1 MIYLTFNVNIVFC
14 LYSEVLMSGS
24 SVEKFINSVSFFDA
38 FNEVEK
44 HKFLSDQTCFLKFKE
59 NDIVFKQGEQG
70 DSLFLVLQGEV
81 GLYRLGEI
89 KSVEGK
95 VSLKKESEKHITNLK
110 SGVIFGEV
118 SMLTNCKRNVTARIF
133 SKEVVLMKISK
144 KLIDSL
150 NHLTQ
155 IKFHRQLL
163 LSLAIHLDNM
173 NSQFIDLKYEHD
185 EYVKSHS

>member
-1 MIYLTFNVNIVFC
+1 MIYLIFNVNIVFC

-24 SVEKFINSVSFFDA
+24 GIEKFINSVSFFEA

-44 HKFLSDQTCFLKFKE
+44 HKFLSHQTCFEKFKQ
-59 NDIVFKQGEQG
+59 NDIVFKQGELG
-70 DSLFLVLQGEV
+70 DSLFLVLQGQV
-81 GLYRLGEI
+81 GLYRLGDI
-89 KSVEGK
+89 NTVEGR
-95 VSLKKESEKHITNLK
+95 VSLKKEVEKHITNLK

-118 SMLTNCKRNVTARIF
+118 SMLTNCKRNVTARVF

-173 NSQFIDLKYEHD
+173 NSQFIDLKYEYD

>member
-70 DSLFLVLQGEV
+70 DSLFLVLQGQV

-95 VSLKKESEKHITNLK
+95 LSLKKEAEKHITNLK

>member
-1 MIYLTFNVNIVFC
+1 MIYLIFNVNIVFC

-24 SVEKFINSVSFFDA
+24 GIEKFINSVSFFEA

-44 HKFLSDQTCFLKFKE
+44 HKFLSHQTCFEKFKE
-59 NDIVFKQGEQG
+59 NDIVFKQGELG
-70 DSLFLVLQGEV
+70 DSLFLVLQGQV
-81 GLYRLGEI
+81 GLYRLGDI
-89 KSVEGK
+89 NTVEGR
-95 VSLKKESEKHITNLK
+95 VSLKKEVEKHITNLK

-118 SMLTNCKRNVTARIF
+118 SMLTNCKRNVTARVF

-173 NSQFIDLKYEHD
+173 NSQFIDLKYEYD

>member
-14 LYSEVLMSGS
+14 LYSEALMSGS
-24 SVEKFINSVSFFDA
+24 GIEKFINAVSFFDA

-70 DSLFLVLQGEV
+70 DSLFLVLQGQI

-95 VSLKKESEKHITNLK
+95 VSLKKEVEIHITNLK
-110 SGVIFGEV
+110 SGVVFGEV

-144 KLIDSL
+144 ALIDNL

>member
-1 MIYLTFNVNIVFC
+1 MIYLIFNVNIVFC

-24 SVEKFINSVSFFDA
+24 SIEKFIKSVSFFDA

-44 HKFLSDQTCFLKFKE
+44 HKFLSDQTCFVKFKK
-59 NDIVFKQGEQG
+59 NDIVFKQGDQG
-70 DSLFLVLQGEV
+70 DSLFLVLQGQV
-81 GLYRLGEI
+81 GLYRLGDI
-89 KSVEGK
+89 KSVEGR
-95 VSLKKESEKHITNLK
+95 VSLKKEEEKHITNLK

-144 KLIDSL
+144 ALIDNL

>member
-1 MIYLTFNVNIVFC
+1 M
-14 LYSEVLMSGS
+14 
-24 SVEKFINSVSFFDA
+24 
-38 FNEVEK
+38 
-44 HKFLSDQTCFLKFKE
+44 
-59 NDIVFKQGEQG
+59 
-70 DSLFLVLQGEV
+70 
-81 GLYRLGEI
+81 
-89 KSVEGK
+89 
-95 VSLKKESEKHITNLK
+95 SLKNEEEKHITNLK

>member
-1 MIYLTFNVNIVFC
+1 M
-14 LYSEVLMSGS
+14 
-24 SVEKFINSVSFFDA
+24 
-38 FNEVEK
+38 
-44 HKFLSDQTCFLKFKE
+44 
-59 NDIVFKQGEQG
+59 
-70 DSLFLVLQGEV
+70 
-81 GLYRLGEI
+81 
-89 KSVEGK
+89 
-95 VSLKKESEKHITNLK
+95 SLKKEEEKHITNLK

-144 KLIDSL
+144 ALIDNL

>member
-24 SVEKFINSVSFFDA
+24 GVEKFINSVSFFDA

-44 HKFLSDQTCFLKFKE
+44 HKFLSGQTSFLKFKE

-70 DSLFLVLQGEV
+70 DSLFLVLQGQI

-95 VSLKKESEKHITNLK
+95 VSLKKEVEKHITNLK

>member
-24 SVEKFINSVSFFDA
+24 GVEKFINSVSFFDA
-38 FNEVEK
+38 FSEVEK

-70 DSLFLVLQGEV
+70 DSLFLVLQGQV

-95 VSLKKESEKHITNLK
+95 VSLKNEAEKHITNLK

-133 SKEVVLMKISK
+133 SKEVVLMEISK

>member
-1 MIYLTFNVNIVFC
+1 
-14 LYSEVLMSGS
+14 MSGS
-24 SVEKFINSVSFFDA
+24 GIEKFINSVSFFDA

-44 HKFLSDQTCFLKFKE
+44 HKFLSDQTCFVKFKE

-70 DSLFLVLQGEV
+70 DSLFLVLQGQV
-81 GLYRLGEI
+81 GLYRLGDI
-89 KSVEGK
+89 KSVEGR
-95 VSLKKESEKHITNLK
+95 VSLKKEEEKHITNLK

-144 KLIDSL
+144 KLIDNL

-163 LSLAIHLDNM
+163 LSIAIHLDNM

>member
-1 MIYLTFNVNIVFC
+1 MIYLIFNVNIVFC

-24 SVEKFINSVSFFDA
+24 GIEKFINSVSFFEA

-44 HKFLSDQTCFLKFKE
+44 HKFLSHQTCFEKFKK
-59 NDIVFKQGEQG
+59 NDIVFKQGELG
-70 DSLFLVLQGEV
+70 DSLFLVLQGQV
-81 GLYRLGEI
+81 GLYRLGDI
-89 KSVEGK
+89 NTVEGR
-95 VSLKKESEKHITNLK
+95 VSLKKEVEKHITNLK
-110 SGVIFGEV
+110 TGVIFGEV
-118 SMLTNCKRNVTARIF
+118 SMLTNCKRNVTARVF

-173 NSQFIDLKYEHD
+173 NSQFIDLKYEYD